1 MLGTAMVHVL
11 RQAGFT
17 VVAVGREQFDILRHP
32 VTRLGLAAGD
42 VVINCSGMINRRQQI
57 DNAEA
62 IFLRVNSLFPRL
74 LADTCAVAGAK
85 LIHITTDCVYDGR
98 RGLYDEVVPH
108 DATDLY
114 GQSKSLGEPRNAM
127 LLRTSIIGPERQNFY
142 SLLCWVLAQTGT
154 VDGFTNH
161 WWNGVTTLELSRLVA
176 RILTED
182 RYVEGLF
189 HIHGE
194 DLTKFDLVGKIAA
207 AYGHDL
213 QIRSFATPV
222 NRDHRLR
229 TRHQGFLGWL
239 GVRSMDRQLAD
250 CVDVSDARGHWIA

>member
-17 VVAVGREQFDILRHP
+17 VAAVGRDQFDILRHP
-32 VTRLGLAAGD
+32 VSRLGLAAGD
-42 VVINCSGMINRRQQI
+42 VVVNCSGMINRRQQI
-57 DNAEA
+57 DNADA
-62 IFLRVNSLFPRL
+62 VFLRVNSLFPRL
-74 LADTCAVAGAK
+74 LADGCAVAGAR
-85 LIHITTDCVYDGR
+85 LIHITTDCVYDGK
-98 RGLYDEVVPH
+98 RGQYDEVVPH

-114 GQSKSLGEPRNAM
+114 GMSKSLGEPRNAM

-142 SLLCWVLAQTGT
+142 SLLCWVLAQVGE
-154 VDGFTNH
+154 VNGFTNH
-161 WWNGVTTLELSRLVA
+161 WWNGVTTLELARLVG

-189 HIHGE
+189 HVYGE
-194 DLTKFDLVGKIAA
+194 DLTKFELVGKIAA
-207 AYGHDL
+207 AYGHNL
-213 QIRSFATPV
+213 QIRPFATPA

-229 TRHQGFLGWL
+229 TRHMGFLGEL

-250 CVDVSDARGHWIA
+250 CVQVSDHRGHWIA